1 MASSSVADA
10 LAVAAGSHAIATG
23 PTENLPPP
31 RNSDL
36 AALNPRDDLASRLLS
51 SLERAPAPPHALS
64 RLRREENL
72 RDLRRVDP
80 DVVRSLMGTLL
91 QRSAAVAAA
100 HPAASGAH
108 GGRPHE
114 PAPPFA
120 GLDFD
125 VMGGLVAFAR
135 LLMATNIL
143 TECATAAAR
152 DAPAHP
158 RIPDPIDR
166 APRSGTRLTRRTT

>member
-1 MASSSVADA
+1 MASGSVAGA
-10 LAVAAGSHAIATG
+10 LAVAAGPHAIATG

-31 RNSDL
+31 RHSDL
-36 AALNPRDDLASRLLS
+36 AALNERDDLASRLLS
-51 SLERAPAPPHALS
+51 SLERAPAPPHAFS

-143 TECATAAAR
+143 TECAAAAAR

-158 RIPDPIDR
+158 RIPDPISR